1 MSESPIEPK
10 EGFNIVRWSVD
21 HPYVVVSF
29 FLGMLV
35 LGYLAIGS
43 YMPRRFMPYVE
54 SPMLGIVTESP
65 GLSAE
70 EMETYF
76 SSPIEQ
82 RMVSVPGVRYI
93 RSTSQ
98 EGFSMV
104 VLEYPFGSNMQKAQT
119 DVQSL
124 LNVVQAD
131 LPATGSNLKPSWILR
146 VDPLNLPVLSLS
158 LTGDKDKG
166 WTMARL
172 RELADNELINRMKSA
187 HRNIYTVSSFGGH
200 RRQMQVR
207 VDRDCDNVRFGHRT
221 SLGRKHRLVVICAIM
236 PMW

>member
-1 MSESPIEPK
+1 MNAEADQSEG
-10 EGFNIVRWSVD
+10 GFNIVRWSVD
-21 HPYVVVSF
+21 HPYVVLSF
-29 FLGMLV
+29 FIAMLV
-35 LGYLAIGS
+35 LGFLAIGS

-82 RMVSVPGVRYI
+82 RMVSVPNVRYI
-93 RSTSQ
+93 RSVSQ

-158 LTGDKDKG
+158 LTGDKGKG
-166 WTMARL
+166 WTMPRL
-172 RELADNELINRMKSA
+172 RELADNELINRFKTA
-187 HRNIYTVSSFGGH
+187 H
-200 RRQMQVR
+200 
-207 VDRDCDNVRFGHRT
+207 
-221 SLGRKHRLVVICAIM
+221 
-236 PMW
+236 

>member
-1 MSESPIEPK
+1 MSEPPSEPK

-54 SPMLGIVTESP
+54 SPLLGIVTESP

-124 LNVVQAD
+124 LD
-131 LPATGSNLKPSWILR
+131 W
-146 VDPLNLPVLSLS
+146 
-158 LTGDKDKG
+158 
-166 WTMARL
+166 
-172 RELADNELINRMKSA
+172 
-187 HRNIYTVSSFGGH
+187 
-200 RRQMQVR
+200 
-207 VDRDCDNVRFGHRT
+207 
-221 SLGRKHRLVVICAIM
+221 
-236 PMW
+236 

>member
-1 MSESPIEPK
+1 MNEAPSEPK
-10 EGFNIVRWSVD
+10 ESFNIVRWSVD
-21 HPYVVVSF
+21 NPYVVVSF
-29 FLGMLV
+29 FLAMLV

-104 VLEYPFGSNMQKAQT
+104 VLEYPFGSNMQRAQT

-124 LNVVQAD
+124 KRRRPAFVLDLNRSVHLVGAD
-131 LPATGSNLKPSWILR
+131 TRAIAFR
-146 VDPLNLPVLSLS
+146 
-158 LTGDKDKG
+158 
-166 WTMARL
+166 AR
-172 RELADNELINRMKSA
+172 RSA
-187 HRNIYTVSSFGGH
+187 GRG
-200 RRQMQVR
+200 
-207 VDRDCDNVRFGHRT
+207 RD
-221 SLGRKHRLVVICAIM
+221 S
-236 PMW
+236 